1 MNYAE
6 LRKINVND
14 HVEKKGNL
22 TYLSWAWAVDQLLQ
36 RDPAA
41 SWDYRWFGE
50 VPYCV
55 IGSTAM
61 VFCTV
66 KAFGVD
72 RTAQLPIM
80 DNRNNPIPVD
90 KVNSFSLNTA
100 MQRALAKA
108 IALHGIGIYIYAG
121 EDLPD
126 GEDAKEPKAT
136 SRGMEQP
143 QRLDISPERLNEL
156 VAIAEACEAA
166 YQAEDEWGAYGEIS
180 VVTDPDE
187 KVFVWGRLKH
197 NSRLRSALKRMG
209 EEERAKQAELDKAKE
224 EVAA

>member
-55 IGSTAM
+55 IGATAM

-80 DNRNNPIPVD
+80 DNRNSPIPVD

-126 GEDAKEPKAT
+126 GEEPKGAKPL
-136 SRGMEQP
+136 EQP
-143 QRLDISPERLNEL
+143 QKLDITPERLNEL

-166 YQAEDEWGAYGEIS
+166 YQADNEWGAYGEIS

-209 EEERAKQAELDKAKE
+209 EEERAKQKELGAKTE
-224 EVAA
+224 GVPA

>member
-126 GEDAKEPKAT
+126 GEEPKGAKPL
-136 SRGMEQP
+136 EQP
-143 QRLDISPERLNEL
+143 PKLDITTDRMNEL

-166 YQAEDEWGAYGEIS
+166 YQADDEWGAYGEIS

-209 EEERAKQAELDKAKE
+209 EEERAKQKELDAKTE
-224 EVAA
+224 GVPA